1 MSEQLEKNISL
12 LLSIVCNVFFLVR
25 TGFCGFCATDARLT
39 GCGKAGQFGLDA
51 AHSQHASEMIM
62 TRFPQVQHGAQMIT
76 TPVVTIGACALSTA
90 LTTTIIT
97 TITTTLTRGRGGT
110 G

>member
-1 MSEQLEKNISL
+1 
-12 LLSIVCNVFFLVR
+12 
-25 TGFCGFCATDARLT
+25 
-39 GCGKAGQFGLDA
+39 
-51 AHSQHASEMIM
+51 M
-62 TRFPQVQHGAQMIT
+62 TRFPQVQHGARMIT

>member
-1 MSEQLEKNISL
+1 
-12 LLSIVCNVFFLVR
+12 
-25 TGFCGFCATDARLT
+25 
-39 GCGKAGQFGLDA
+39 
-51 AHSQHASEMIM
+51 M
-62 TRFPQVQHGAQMIT
+62 TRFPQVQHSART
-76 TPVVTIGACALSTA
+76 STVSTVTGGVCAISTA